1 MTEREVARGDIGGEE
16 WTLPIRD
23 RMANLTPE
31 QEAERQRLLSEMRA
45 GASTVGER
53 LRQRAARRAFGAL
66 LDRSSL
72 GEDSCWVQ
80 CPEHGR
86 SARDPFTDRCVNCA

>member
-1 MTEREVARGDIGGEE
+1 MIGDTPPEKSMRE
-16 WTLPIRD
+16 
-23 RMANLTPE
+23 RMAALTPE
-31 QEAERQRLLSEMRA
+31 QQVERGRLLAEARA

-53 LRQRAARRAFGAL
+53 LRRRAARRAFGRL

-72 GEDSCWVQ
+72 GEESCWVQ

-86 SARDPFTDRCVNCA
+86 QVRDPFTERCVMCQ